1 MHRVLGC
8 LGAISVFAFVPS
20 SHCGGWL
27 FCLCCCVVLS
37 SSSCCSLWSM
47 PRLQGD
53 YRISF
58 VVGPW
63 VCGCSE
69 RSFGCYW
76 HGEPCV
82 GCVFLGCYVDEVLV
96 IELFLCSP
104 RSILAART

>member
-1 MHRVLGC
+1 MHRGLGC
-8 LGAISVFAFVPS
+8 RGAISVFAFVLS

-27 FCLCCCVVLS
+27 LCLCFCVVLS

-47 PRLQGD
+47 SREQGD

-58 VVGPW
+58 VVEPW

-69 RSFGCYW
+69 LSFGCCW

-82 GCVFLGCYVDEVLV
+82 CCFFLGFCVVGVLV
-96 IELFLCSP
+96 IGLFL
-104 RSILAART
+104 